1 MSRRYSRRSATF
13 GRRLRT
19 RVLGETIVGYTFATL
34 FDMHRSF
41 DFSRI
46 DSRSCLQ
53 LVNKHNFWRQ
63 KIMRALLIAMIPLC
77 AGLAGC
83 VSDPSETA
91 VSAIGISD
99 KVYVR
104 ADGKRLVDHPALAQ
118 QLEVDRAVCKGRA
131 QTVGLETP
139 KEIESKNT
147 MLQIV
152 SVGMKE
158 GKISDIMQGCMA
170 ERGYLYMTVA
180 EAEARADRIA
190 TVPSKKKSVHTAM
203 N

>member
-1 MSRRYSRRSATF
+1 MR
-13 GRRLRT
+13 
-19 RVLGETIVGYTFATL
+19 
-34 FDMHRSF
+34 
-41 DFSRI
+41 
-46 DSRSCLQ
+46 
-53 LVNKHNFWRQ
+53 
-63 KIMRALLIAMIPLC
+63 KILIAMIPLC

-83 VSDPSETA
+83 VSDPSATA

-99 KVYVR
+99 NVYVR
-104 ADGKRLVDHPALAQ
+104 ADGKRLADHPALAA
-118 QLEVDRAVCKGRA
+118 QLEVDRAVCKGQA
-131 QTVGLETP
+131 QKIGMETP

-170 ERGYLYMTVA
+170 ERGYLYMSVA
-180 EAEARADRIA
+180 EAEARADKIA
-190 TVPSKKKSVHTAM
+190 TVPTKKKHVVHTAM